1 MKSFFEKDSVLKVFS
16 FIIAIIIWLYI
27 LIVLDPS
34 VDTTIKDIPIKYT
47 QQNALTDQ
55 GLSIVDENRETVE
68 IKVNGSRKRLVN
80 INAENIT
87 ATVDLSSVT
96 QAGKHSLPIML
107 SVPYEHIEI
116 IRKKPDNVEI
126 TVDRLVEEKRNISV
140 RIIGSPEP
148 GYIAGTVELNS
159 STVLLKGAASVVK
172 QISDVYVSVDVSKRK
187 TDLFT
192 TAKIEFLDS
201 DGRLLSSESELFE
214 YLSSDIT
221 ETQLKCPIMMLKTI
235 SIKPNLDRKLQ
246 AGESVSVQP
255 NTITVFGY
263 KEDIENV
270 EEVLTESVS
279 LDVLKKDKKLSA
291 QLLLP
296 EKLKS
301 RDNVNSVTVK
311 YSSAQ

>member
-87 ATVDLSSVT
+87 ATVDLSSVA

-201 DGRLLSSESELFE
+201 DGRLLSSVSELFE

>member
-1 MKSFFEKDSVLKVFS
+1 MKSFFEKDSVLKIFS
-16 FIIAIIIWLYI
+16 FIIAIIIWIYI

-47 QQNALTDQ
+47 QQNALVNQ
-55 GLSIVDENRETVE
+55 GLSIVDENKETVE

-80 INAENIT
+80 INSDNIS

-96 QAGKHSLPIML
+96 TAGKHSLPIML
-107 SVPYEHIEI
+107 SVPYEHIEVLG
-116 IRKKPDNVEI
+116 KKPENVEI

-140 RIIGSPEP
+140 RIVGSPEP
-148 GYIAGTVELNS
+148 GYIAGAVELNS
-159 STVLLKGAASVVK
+159 STVLLRGAASVVK

-201 DGRLLSSESELFE
+201 DGRLLSADSELFE
-214 YLSSDIT
+214 YLSSDIN
-221 ETQLKCPIMMLKTI
+221 ETQLKCPIMMLKTV
-235 SIKPNLDRKLQ
+235 SIKPNLDRNVQ
-246 AGESVSVQP
+246 AGETVSVQP
-255 NTITVFGY
+255 NTLTIYGY
-263 KEDIENV
+263 EKDIENI
-270 EEVLTESVS
+270 EEILTEKISMET
-279 LDVLKKDKKLSA
+279 LKKDKKVSVALM
-291 QLLLP
+291 LP
-296 EKLKS
+296 ENIKS